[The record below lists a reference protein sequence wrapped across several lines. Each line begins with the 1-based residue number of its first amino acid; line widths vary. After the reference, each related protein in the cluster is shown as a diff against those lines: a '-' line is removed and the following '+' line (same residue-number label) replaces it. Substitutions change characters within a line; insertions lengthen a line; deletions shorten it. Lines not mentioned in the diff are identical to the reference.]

1 MLKLTLVKKAT
12 NSVTCKEVNY
22 LKGMFLKEFE
32 KIRRPGEDSDLKLLI
47 IQFHLST
54 VDRKLVSFAQTAV

>member
-12 NSVTCKEVNY
+12 NSVTCKQVNY

-32 KIRRPGEDSDLKLLI
+32 EIRRPGEDSDLKLLI

-54 VDRKLVSFAQTAV
+54 VGRKLVSFAQTAV

>member
-1 MLKLTLVKKAT
+1 MQ
-12 NSVTCKEVNY
+12 VNY

-54 VDRKLVSFAQTAV
+54 VDRKLVSFPQTAV